1 MRLKKVK
8 CFDFIKSKKKKK
20 KKKVKCFFRIY
31 MDVGKADFSSHTKRT
46 AKAKQVF
53 TSFMCDNMEYLEF

>member
-1 MRLKKVK
+1 MYALVQK
-8 CFDFIKSKKKKK
+8 
-20 KKKVKCFFRIY
+20 RIY